1 MKLQRDFY
9 NRPVLTVAQDLI
21 GKTLVHVTPVGT
33 LKSIIVETEAYDGTC
48 DKGCHAYPYKN
59 TPRTSVLFGP
69 AGHAYVYL
77 IYGMYCC
84 FNIVT
89 CSAEYPAAVL
99 IRALQPIEGTEI
111 MANYRRQSLPLTSAT
126 YKKLC
131 SGPGKLCQAMDITR
145 SDNGL
150 DMCGDTLYIEETG
163 LEHQQLRFSSIQH
176 KKQAADSTNL
186 CCQQLQSPS
195 GLSIT
200 ASPRINIDYAEEA
213 VDFLWRFTLDDSPY
227 LSVPPGRKK

>member
-21 GKTLVHVTPVGT
+21 GKTFVRHTPSGT

-89 CSAEYPAAVL
+89 CPAEYPAAVL
-99 IRALQPIEGTEI
+99 IRALQPIEGADI
-111 MANYRRQSLPLTSAT
+111 MANHRKQPLPLTPAAL
-126 YKKLC
+126 KKLC
-131 SGPGKLCQAMDITR
+131 SGPGKLCQAMDITK
-145 SDNGL
+145 SDNGM
-150 DMCGDTLYIEETG
+150 DMCGDVLYIEETG
-163 LEHQQLRFSSIQH
+163 EEGRQLTLVSNQR
-176 KKQAADSTNL
+176 KKPAAASTNL
-186 CCQQLQSPS
+186 YCKQLKSPS
-195 GLSIT
+195 GLAIT

-227 LSVPPGRKK
+227 LSVMPGRKK

>member
-21 GKTLVHVTPVGT
+21 GKTLVHHTPAGT

-89 CSAEYPAAVL
+89 CPAGYPAAVL
-99 IRALQPIEGTEI
+99 IRALQPIEGIEI
-111 MANYRRQSLPLTSAT
+111 IANYRKQPLPLTQAA

-131 SGPGKLCQAMDITR
+131 SGPGKLCQAMDISR
-145 SDNGL
+145 ADNGL
-150 DMCGDTLYIEETG
+150 DMCSDILYIEETG
-163 LEHQQLRFSSIQH
+163 EESRQLTFLSDQRKKAAVSS
-176 KKQAADSTNL
+176 SL
-186 CCQQLQSPS
+186 CCEQLISPS
-195 GLSIT
+195 GLAIT
-200 ASPRINIDYAEEA
+200 ASSRINIDYAEKA

-227 LSVPPGRKK
+227 LSVMPGRKK

>member
-21 GKTLVHVTPVGT
+21 GKTLVHVTPAGT

-89 CSAEYPAAVL
+89 CPAGYPAAVL
-99 IRALQPIEGTEI
+99 IRALQPIEGTEV
-111 MANYRRQSLPLTSAT
+111 MAEHRKQPLPLTQSI

-145 SDNGL
+145 VENGL
-150 DMCGDTLYIEETG
+150 DLCGDILYVEETG
-163 LEHQQLRFSSIQH
+163 QERLQLELSSVQCRKQGADASKLCYQQL
-176 KKQAADSTNL
+176 T
-186 CCQQLQSPS
+186 SPS
-195 GLSIT
+195 GLAIT

-213 VDFLWRFTLDDSPY
+213 VDFLWRFTLDNSPY
-227 LSVPPGRKK
+227 LSVSPGKKK